1 MSTISESE
9 VAQASE
15 VALAT
20 TDRLSGR
27 MGTTALVLSV
37 LAFSSPLT
45 SAAGYLAF
53 VIASVGN
60 TAPLAFL
67 ATTVLLL
74 IFTAGYMA
82 ISTQMPRPG
91 AFYAY
96 ISIGLGRQVGL
107 GSALVAL
114 VSYTLIL
121 IGVYFFAGTVVSDIV
136 ERLGGPH
143 LDWWVGA
150 VAVWAIVALLGYAN
164 VDISAKVLVWVMVVE
179 IAMVLIFNIGVVLKG
194 GAHGLSAT
202 PFSLTDFASSGA
214 VNISMLFTVLTYI
227 GFEATALYRDEV
239 KDPEITIPRAT
250 YISVIFIGLF
260 YALTTW
266 ALIMAFG
273 DQAQSVAVA
282 NASKMFTQAADTY
295 LGSSFTQVTNLL
307 LLTAVMAALVS
318 IHNASTRYL
327 FNLSADGALPKAL
340 SIVHARLK
348 SPARSSL
355 TVSVI
360 VLVVFLFFKFKGSD
374 PSLLYGQFA
383 GLGSTGVIFLMALLS
398 ISVIV
403 WFSKKESEDRGHYSK
418 WKTVIAPLISAI
430 SMSAIF
436 VYVILNFE
444 QVAGGSPGENLSLLL
459 ILAAAFVGGL
469 VIASVLKKNRPDQ
482 YLRLGGS
489 TR

>member
-9 VAQASE
+9 VAQAPE
-15 VALAT
+15 VVQAASG
-20 TDRLSGR
+20 RLSGR

-60 TAPLAFL
+60 TAPVAFL
-67 ATTVLLL
+67 ATTIVLL
-74 IFTAGYMA
+74 IFTVGYMA

-96 ISIGLGRQVGL
+96 ISMGLGRHIGL
-107 GSALVAL
+107 GSAFVAL
-114 VSYTLIL
+114 VSYALIL

-136 ERLGGPH
+136 DRLGGPH

-150 VAVWAIVALLGYAN
+150 VAIWAAVSVLGYAN
-164 VDISAKVLVWVMVVE
+164 VDISAKVLVWVMIVE
-179 IAMVLIFNIGVVLKG
+179 IAMVLTFNAGVIFSG
-194 GAHGLSAT
+194 GAKGLSVA
-202 PFSLTDFASSGA
+202 PFSLTNFATSGA
-214 VNISMLFTVLTYI
+214 INISMLFTVLTYI

-239 KDPEITIPRAT
+239 KDPAVTIPRAT
-250 YISVIFIGLF
+250 YISVLFIGLF

-266 ALIMAFG
+266 ALVMAFG
-273 DQAQSVAVA
+273 DQAHSMAVA

-295 LGSSFTQVTNLL
+295 LGSTFTQVTNLL

-327 FNLSADGALPKAL
+327 FNLSADGALPSAL
-340 SIVHARLK
+340 SIVHARFK
-348 SPARSSL
+348 SPARASL
-355 TVSVI
+355 TVS
-360 VLVVFLFFKFKGSD
+360 LVVMAVFLLFKLKGGD
-374 PSLLYGQFA
+374 PTVLYGQFA

-403 WFSKKESEDRGHYSK
+403 WFSKKEAESEGYPSK
-418 WKTVIAPLISAI
+418 WKTLVAPLASAI
-430 SMSAIF
+430 CMSAIF

-459 ILAAAFVGGL
+459 ILALAFVGGL
-469 VIASVLKKNRPDQ
+469 LIAMLLKVSRPDE

-489 TR
+489 AR